1 MTIFL
6 FVQVKGRFAL
16 KKGIHQEGS
25 SRHFLIL
32 IAIIIVAGLSQG
44 LLLPVLSIFIE
55 KMGVSSSVNG
65 MNAAVMY
72 VGSFAMTLVA
82 ERILGAVGFKKLIV
96 AGLIVVMI
104 PLILFPVF
112 PDLRLWF
119 LLRFL
124 VGIGDSA
131 LHYATQL
138 WVLLVTPPGSRGR
151 NISIYG
157 MSYGIGFSLG
167 PLGIKLLDYNQ
178 MLPFVILFLIM
189 LVVLF
194 LALRL
199 PDTRPE
205 KMSTTQQVKGRYRIG
220 FMLAWYALL
229 PAFLYGYMESGMNSN
244 FPIYGLRIGFSE
256 NDISTLLP
264 FVGIG
269 GLLLQLPLGAL
280 SDKYGRK
287 KILMISGILGG
298 LFFLMIP
305 MVGTHFWYTLIL
317 LTLAGGLV
325 GSFFSLGLAYAAD
338 ILPKQLL
345 PSANVVAS
353 FQFNIGSILG
363 PNLGG
368 IMLGLGAPGAMFW
381 LLGGCYLVFGIA
393 GFFFR
398 SKQGSK
404 TNLI

>member
-1 MTIFL
+1 MSKATGAI
-6 FVQVKGRFAL
+6 R
-16 KKGIHQEGS
+16 QEGS
-25 SRHFLIL
+25 NAHFSIL

-55 KMGVSSSVNG
+55 QMGVSSSING
-65 MNAAVMY
+65 LNAAVMY
-72 VGSFAMTLVA
+72 IGSFAMTLVA

-96 AGLIVVMI
+96 SGLIVVMI
-104 PLILFPVF
+104 PLLLFPLI

-119 LLRFL
+119 LLRLL

-138 WVLLVTPPGSRGR
+138 WVLLVTPAGSRGR

-157 MSYGIGFSLG
+157 MSYGIGFSIG
-167 PLGIKLLDYNQ
+167 PLGIKLLGYGQ
-178 MLPFVILFLIM
+178 IVPFAILFFLMLI
-189 LVVLF
+189 VLLF
-194 LALRL
+194 ALKL
-199 PDTRPE
+199 PNTRPE
-205 KMSTTQQVKGRYRIG
+205 KMENEESGTRRYRRSFI
-220 FMLAWYALL
+220 LAWYALI

-280 SDKYGRK
+280 SDRYGRK
-287 KILMISGILGG
+287 QILMFSGIFGG
-298 LFFLMIP
+298 LLFMFIPSAGTQFWPTLLLLM
-305 MVGTHFWYTLIL
+305 V
-317 LTLAGGLV
+317 AGGLV

-338 ILPKQLL
+338 ILPKNVL
-345 PSANVVAS
+345 PAANVVAS

-368 IMLGLGAPGAMFW
+368 IMLGIGVPGAMFW
-381 LLGGCYLVFGIA
+381 LLGACYLMFGFA
-393 GFFFR
+393 GFLFKR
-398 SKQGSK
+398 
-404 TNLI
+404 NNP

>member
-1 MTIFL
+1 MSKSAGAI
-6 FVQVKGRFAL
+6 R
-16 KKGIHQEGS
+16 QEGS
-25 SRHFLIL
+25 KAHFSIL

-55 KMGVSSSVNG
+55 QMGVSSSING
-65 MNAAVMY
+65 LNAAVMY
-72 VGSFAMTLVA
+72 IGSFAMTLVA

-96 AGLIVVMI
+96 SGLIIVMI
-104 PLILFPVF
+104 PLMLFPLI

-119 LLRFL
+119 LLRLL

-131 LHYATQL
+131 LHYSTQL
-138 WVLLVTPPGSRGR
+138 WVLLVTPAASRGR

-157 MSYGIGFSLG
+157 MSYGLGFSIG
-167 PLGIKLLDYNQ
+167 PLGIKLLGYGQ
-178 MLPFVILFLIM
+178 IVPFAILFFFMLI
-189 LVVLF
+189 VLLF
-194 LALRL
+194 ALKL

-205 KMSTTQQVKGRYRIG
+205 KIMNEASGAGRYRRS
-220 FMLAWYALL
+220 FTLAWYALI

-256 NDISTLLP
+256 SDISTLLP

-280 SDKYGRK
+280 SDRYGRK
-287 KILMISGILGG
+287 RILMISGILGG
-298 LFFLMIP
+298 VLFMLIP
-305 MVGTHFWYTLIL
+305 SAGTQFWPTLLL
-317 LTLAGGLV
+317 LTVAGGLV

-338 ILPKQLL
+338 ILPKNVL
-345 PSANVVAS
+345 PAANVVAS

-368 IMLGLGAPGAMFW
+368 IMLGLGAPGGMFW
-381 LLGGCYLVFGIA
+381 LLGACYLLFGIA
-393 GFFFR
+393 GFFF
-398 SKQGSK
+398 KQNK
-404 TNLI
+404 L